1 MYHTLDKIISKPNDY
16 KVCLSTECD
25 TYHKL
30 NWYEND
36 ICILC
41 WWNNFSDLWSEEV
54 KDSIDRE
61 IEWCN
66 DEWFSYEIEIE
77 I

>member
-1 MYHTLDKIISKPNDY
+1 MYHTLEKILCKPNDY
-16 KVCLSTECD
+16 KICISKDCD
-25 TYHKL
+25 TYNKL

-36 ICILC
+36 ICISC
-41 WWNNFSDLWSEEV
+41 WWNLFSDTWTKEV
-54 KDSIDRE
+54 ISSIERE

-66 DEWFSYEIEIE
+66 DEWFSLEIEIE